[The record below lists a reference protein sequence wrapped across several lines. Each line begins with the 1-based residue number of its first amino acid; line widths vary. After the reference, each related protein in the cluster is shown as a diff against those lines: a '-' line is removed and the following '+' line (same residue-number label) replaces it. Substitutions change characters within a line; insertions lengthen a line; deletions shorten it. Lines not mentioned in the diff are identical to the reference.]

1 MKPKVHKKKKITKT
15 RRLKDS
21 AFRELKRNEPKRVAQ
36 TRRKKGAKAARRQ
49 NIAIA
54 LDKARKKGARIKK
67 PE

>member
-1 MKPKVHKKKKITKT
+1 MKRKAHKKKKVTKT
-15 RRLKDS
+15 QRLKNT
-21 AFRELKRNEPKRVAQ
+21 AFREVKRNEPKRVAQ

-67 PE
+67 PK